1 MVSQTED
8 FTGTTIA
15 NRFHIESIIAEGA
28 TSVVYRAKHLNL
40 DQTVAIKILKS
51 NNPSLIQRFEQEA
64 QILSGL
70 EHKNL
75 VKVLAF
81 GSFDDPQQ
89 ARRTYMVM
97 ELLEGKSLKTIL
109 QEEKTISNQ
118 LVAAIAREIC
128 DALSAVHDKGI
139 VHRDLKPANII
150 IINSNIE
157 NAELKLIDFGHL
169 IT

>member
-1 MVSQTED
+1 
-8 FTGTTIA
+8 
-15 NRFHIESIIAEGA
+15 
-28 TSVVYRAKHLNL
+28 
-40 DQTVAIKILKS
+40 
-51 NNPSLIQRFEQEA
+51 
-64 QILSGL
+64 
-70 EHKNL
+70 
-75 VKVLAF
+75 
-81 GSFDDPQQ
+81 
-89 ARRTYMVM
+89 MVM